1 MDNTLI
7 IFLKYPEPGRVKTR
21 LARDIGNEKACAI
34 YKLLAENV
42 IKNVFIK
49 NPSTYDVHFFFTP
62 ADKENEIKAWL
73 KPILDNEQGFH
84 SAALAQPKAPSLP
97 PPCEGGDEVVVRL
110 KASYVPVRKG
120 ERREVKNFPPK
131 EVFTEQYHIQYSP
144 QEGNSLGERMSHA
157 FQQTLQRKDRKRCI
171 IIGTD
176 CPEIAATMIESV
188 FEMLKEKDIVIGPC
202 KDGGYYLLGMSRFL
216 PELFE
221 DIDWSTDRVFNQ
233 TMEKVH
239 KNNLYCGVLKTLADI
254 DTQEDFY
261 RYGQYIKGLKIN
273 NLYIVSVIG
282 LIL

>member
-1 MDNTLI
+1 
-7 IFLKYPEPGRVKTR
+7 
-21 LARDIGNEKACAI
+21 
-34 YKLLAENV
+34 
-42 IKNVFIK
+42 
-49 NPSTYDVHFFFTP
+49 
-62 ADKENEIKAWL
+62 
-73 KPILDNEQGFH
+73 
-84 SAALAQPKAPSLP
+84 
-97 PPCEGGDEVVVRL
+97 
-110 KASYVPVRKG
+110 
-120 ERREVKNFPPK
+120 
-131 EVFTEQYHIQYSP
+131 
-144 QEGNSLGERMSHA
+144 
-157 FQQTLQRKDRKRCI
+157 
-171 IIGTD
+171 
-176 CPEIAATMIESV
+176 
-188 FEMLKEKDIVIGPC
+188 MLKEKDIVIGPC